1 MAHHPIL
8 DMQLAN
14 KNIVVVGLG
23 RTGIALARFLT
34 GARASV
40 IITDTA
46 DESALESQ
54 LEMIKELDIK
64 TELGKHRSETFLNA
78 DLIVI
83 SPGVP
88 HTIEPVRKARNS
100 GVPVIGEIELA
111 SRFIDTPIVAV
122 TGTNGKTTTTE
133 LIGAM
138 LQSSG
143 RRVFVGGNI
152 GNPLIRYADNH
163 DPVDVVVAEIS
174 SFQLDTI
181 ENFRP
186 WVSVLLNISAD
197 HLDRYAD
204 MAAYIE
210 SKGRIFKNQQS
221 GDIAV
226 LNGSDPQVLGL
237 SANIKCKK
245 LLYPAPLENEA
256 GAMLRGD
263 RIELIAKNTDIFD
276 HLKLNGSP
284 VNAASRGLMGK
295 HNQENICAAM
305 LAALASGATLEGVR
319 NALDQF
325 QGSAHRLEHV
335 ATINHIGF
343 FNDSKATNVDAVDRA
358 LECFQQPVVLI
369 MGGRDKGSNFKI
381 LENRIQKHTKTL
393 IVMGEAADHI
403 REAFSQ
409 IASISSVSS
418 MQDAVSKAYQAA
430 APGDV
435 VLLSPGCA
443 SFDMYENYS
452 QRGDDFRRAVQSLN

>member
-1 MAHHPIL
+1 
-8 DMQLAN
+8 MQLAD
-14 KNIVVVGLG
+14 KKIVIVGIG
-23 RTGIALARFLT
+23 RTGLAVARFLAR
-34 GARASV
+34 ARASV
-40 IITDTA
+40 VITDTA
-46 DESALESQ
+46 DENALESQ
-54 LEMIKELDIK
+54 LEMIKELEIK
-64 TELGKHRSETFLNA
+64 TELGKHRSETFLGA

-88 HTIEPVRKARNS
+88 HTIEPVRKARNR
-100 GVPVIGEIELA
+100 GVRIVGEIELA

-138 LQSSG
+138 LQRSG

-152 GNPLIRYADNH
+152 GNPLIGYADSH

-181 ENFRP
+181 EKFRP

-197 HLDRYAD
+197 HLDRYPD
-204 MAAYIE
+204 MAAYID

-226 LNGSDPQVLGL
+226 LNGSDPKVRGL

-263 RIELIAKNTDIFD
+263 SIELIARDTDIFD

-284 VNAASRGLMGK
+284 LEATSKGLMGK

-325 QGSAHRLEHV
+325 QGSDHRLEHV
-335 ATINHIGF
+335 TTINRIDF

-369 MGGRDKGSNFKI
+369 MGGRDKGSNFTI
-381 LENRIQKHTKTL
+381 LQNRIRKHIKTL
-393 IVMGEAADHI
+393 IVMGEAAEHI
-403 REAFSQ
+403 REAFGQ
-409 IASISSVSS
+409 IATVINATS

-443 SFDMYENYS
+443 SFDRYENYG
-452 QRGDDFRRAVQSLN
+452 QRGDDFRRAVHALN

>member
-1 MAHHPIL
+1 
-8 DMQLAN
+8 MQLKD

-23 RTGIALARFLT
+23 RTGLAVARFLVRR
-34 GARASV
+34 RASV
-40 IITDTA
+40 VITDSA
-46 DESALESQ
+46 DESTLEGQ
-54 LEMIKELDIK
+54 LEMIKNLGIQS
-64 TELGKHRSETFLNA
+64 ELGGHRSETFENA

-88 HTIEPVRKARNS
+88 HTIEPIIKARKRS
-100 GVPVIGEIELA
+100 VPVIGEIELA
-111 SRFIDTPIVAV
+111 ARFIDTPIVAV

-152 GNPLIRYADNH
+152 GNPLISYADNH
-163 DPVDVVVAEIS
+163 HPVDVVVAEIS

-186 WVSVLLNISAD
+186 WISVLLNISAD
-197 HLDRYAD
+197 HLDRYPD
-204 MAAYIE
+204 MAAYIK
-210 SKGRIFKNQQS
+210 SKSRIFKNQQS
-221 GDIAV
+221 KDIAV
-226 LNGSDPQVLGL
+226 LNGSDPRVRGL
-237 SANIKCKK
+237 IANIKSKK

-256 GAMLRGD
+256 GAALRGD
-263 RIELIAKNTDIFD
+263 HIELIAKNTDIFD
-276 HLKLNGSP
+276 HLKLNGPP
-284 VNAASRGLMGK
+284 VNSASKGLMGK

-305 LAALASGATLEGVR
+305 LAALASGATLVGVR
-319 NALDQF
+319 KALDQF
-325 QGSAHRLEHV
+325 RGSEHRLEHV
-335 ATINHIGF
+335 ATINQIDF

-369 MGGRDKGSNFKI
+369 MGGRDKGGNFAV
-381 LENRIQKHTKTL
+381 LQNRIQKHTKTL

-403 REAFSQ
+403 REVLGQAATV
-409 IASISSVSS
+409 IGASS
-418 MQDAVSKAYQAA
+418 MRQAVSRAYQAA

-443 SFDMYENYS
+443 SFDMYENYG
-452 QRGDDFRRAVQSLN
+452 QRGDDFRRAVYTLN

>member
-1 MAHHPIL
+1 MIL
-8 DMQLAN
+8 EN

-34 GARASV
+34 RARASV
-40 IITDTA
+40 VITDTA
-46 DESALESQ
+46 DESVLQGQ
-54 LEMIKELDIK
+54 LEMIKELEIK
-64 TELGKHRSETFLNA
+64 IELGSHRPDTFINA

-88 HTIEPVRKARNS
+88 HTIELLVNARS
-100 GVPVIGEIELA
+100 CGVPVIGEIELA

-152 GNPLIRYADNH
+152 GNPLIGYADNH
-163 DPVDVVVAEIS
+163 DSVDVVVAEIS

-186 WVSVLLNISAD
+186 HVSVLLNISAD
-197 HLDRYAD
+197 HLDRYPD

-210 SKGRIFKNQQS
+210 SKARIFKNQQS

-226 LNGSDPQVLGL
+226 LNGSDSQVRGL
-237 SANIKCKK
+237 SANINCRK

-263 RIELIAKNTDIFD
+263 RIDLIAQNTDIFD
-276 HLKLNGSP
+276 HLKLNGTP

-319 NALDQF
+319 NALDHF
-325 QGSAHRLEHV
+325 QGSDHRLEHV
-335 ATINHIGF
+335 ATIKEIEF

-358 LECFQQPVVLI
+358 LECFRQPVVLI
-369 MGGRDKGSNFKI
+369 MGGRDKGSNFTI
-381 LENRIQKHTKTL
+381 LQNRIQKHTKTL
-393 IVMGEAADHI
+393 IVMGEAADPI
-403 REAFSQ
+403 REALGRM
-409 IASISSVSS
+409 ASVISATS

-443 SFDMYENYS
+443 SFDMYENYGE
-452 QRGDDFRRAVQSLN
+452 RGDDFRRAVQALN

>member
-1 MAHHPIL
+1 MNVK
-8 DMQLAN
+8 D
-14 KNIVVVGLG
+14 KNIVIVGLG
-23 RTGIALARFLT
+23 RTGVALARFL
-34 GARASV
+34 ARSQASV
-40 IITDTA
+40 VITDTA
-46 DESALESQ
+46 DESALENQ
-54 LEMIKELDIK
+54 LEMIRELEIK
-64 TELGKHRSETFLNA
+64 TELGKHRSETFTKA

-88 HTIEPVRKARNS
+88 HTIEPVKKARDR

-111 SRFIDTPIVAV
+111 SRFIETPIVAV

-143 RRVFVGGNI
+143 RKVFVGGNI
-152 GNPLIRYADNH
+152 GNPLISYADSH
-163 DPVDVVVAEIS
+163 DAVDVVVAEIS

-181 ENFRP
+181 EKFRP
-186 WVSVLLNISAD
+186 WVSVLLNISSD
-197 HLDRYAD
+197 HLDRYPD

-210 SKGRIFKNQQS
+210 SKGRIFNNQRLE
-221 GDIAV
+221 DIAV
-226 LNGSDPQVLGL
+226 LNGSDPRVRGL

-256 GAMLRGD
+256 GAMLSGD
-263 RIELIAKNTDIFD
+263 SIELITKNTDIFD
-276 HLKLNGSP
+276 HLKLNGTQ
-284 VNAASRGLMGK
+284 VKAASRGLMGK
-295 HNQENICAAM
+295 HNQENVCAAM

-319 NALDQF
+319 KALDQY

-335 ATINHIGF
+335 ATINHIEF

-369 MGGRDKGSNFKI
+369 MGGRDKGSNFAI
-381 LENRIQKHTKTL
+381 LQNRIQKHTKTL

-403 REAFSQ
+403 RKALRR
-409 IASISSVSS
+409 ISSVISASS

-443 SFDMYENYS
+443 SFDMYVNYG

>member
-1 MAHHPIL
+1 
-8 DMQLAN
+8 MQLAD
-14 KNIVVVGLG
+14 KNIVIVGMG

-34 GARASV
+34 RARASV
-40 IITDTA
+40 VITDTA
-46 DESALESQ
+46 DESALQSQ
-54 LEMIKELDIK
+54 LEVIKELGIK
-64 TELGKHRSETFLNA
+64 TELGKHRSKTFLDA

-88 HTIEPVRKARNS
+88 HTIEPVRKARNR

-152 GNPLIRYADNH
+152 GNPLISYADNH

-186 WVSVLLNISAD
+186 GVSVLLNISAD
-197 HLDRYAD
+197 HLDRYSD

-226 LNGSDPQVLGL
+226 LNGSDPRVRGL
-237 SANIKCKK
+237 SANLECKK

-263 RIELIAKNTDIFD
+263 DIELIAKDTDIFD

-284 VNAASRGLMGK
+284 VRAASKGLLGK
-295 HNQENICAAM
+295 HNQENICAAL
-305 LAALASGATLEGVR
+305 LAALASGATLQGVR

-325 QGSAHRLEHV
+325 QGSDHRLEHV
-335 ATINHIGF
+335 TTINRIAF

-369 MGGRDKGSNFKI
+369 MGGRDKGSNFTI
-381 LENRIQKHTKTL
+381 LQNRIRKHIKTL
-393 IVMGEAADHI
+393 VVMGEAAEHI
-403 REAFSQ
+403 RGVFGE
-409 IASISSVSS
+409 IATVINATS

-443 SFDMYENYS
+443 SFDSYENYG
-452 QRGDDFRRAVQSLN
+452 QRGDDFRRAVHALN

>member
-1 MAHHPIL
+1 MNL
-8 DMQLAN
+8 EN
-14 KNIVVVGLG
+14 KNIVIAGLG
-23 RTGIALARFLT
+23 RTGIALAKFLT
-34 GARASV
+34 RARASV
-40 IITDTA
+40 VITDTA
-46 DESALESQ
+46 DESVLQ
-54 LEMIKELDIK
+54 GQMEMIKNLEIRI
-64 TELGKHRSETFLNA
+64 ELGAHRPDTFINA

-88 HTIEPVRKARNS
+88 HTIEPLASARS
-100 GVPVIGEIELA
+100 RGVPVIGEIELA

-138 LQSSG
+138 LRSSA

-152 GNPLIRYADNH
+152 GNPLIGYADNH

-186 WVSVLLNISAD
+186 HVSVLLNISAD
-197 HLDRYAD
+197 HLDRYPD

-226 LNGSDPQVLGL
+226 LNGSDPQVRGLG
-237 SANIKCKK
+237 ANIKCKK

-256 GAMLRGD
+256 GAMLKGD
-263 RIELIAKNTDIFD
+263 RIDLIAHNTDIFD
-276 HLKLNGSP
+276 HLKLNGTP
-284 VNAASRGLMGK
+284 VNAASRGLLGK

-319 NALDQF
+319 DALDHY
-325 QGSAHRLEHV
+325 QGSHHRLEHV
-335 ATINHIGF
+335 ATIKKIEF

-358 LECFQQPVVLI
+358 LECFRQPVVLI
-369 MGGRDKGSNFKI
+369 MGGRDKGSNFTI
-381 LENRIQKHTKTL
+381 LRNRIQKHTKTL
-393 IVMGEAADHI
+393 IVMGEAADPI
-403 REAFSQ
+403 REALGRM
-409 IASISSVSS
+409 ATVISATS

-443 SFDMYENYS
+443 SFDMYENYGE
-452 QRGDDFRRAVQSLN
+452 RGDDFRRAVQALN